1 MIPDYQINDLTRLF
15 KQNAHG
21 ENALRMAQ
29 YMKGH
34 FPFFGIKST
43 MRRELQREWWRGR
56 SIQSENEL
64 QSIIEALWDLDERE
78 YQYVGLDLGK
88 RYKKFFAP
96 DSIAFIQKL
105 VITKSWWDT
114 VDAMASHFAGAVV
127 FNNPETGKVMDGW
140 IDHENMWMRR
150 TAILHQL
157 NFKDRTD
164 PDRLFHYCEQR
175 MGEKEF
181 FIRKAIGWALRQY
194 SYIDSKSVVQFV
206 KDHESELST
215 LSKTEALKALKRE
228 GKI

>member
-34 FPFFGIKST
+34 FLFFGIKST

-96 DSIAFIQKL
+96 NSIAFIQKL

-114 VDAMASHFAGAVV
+114 VDAMASHFTGAVV

>member
-15 KQNAHG
+15 KQNTHG

-96 DSIAFIQKL
+96 NSIAFIQKL

-114 VDAMASHFAGAVV
+114 VDAMSSHFAGAVV

>member
-96 DSIAFIQKL
+96 NSIAFIQKL
-105 VITKSWWDT
+105 VITKS
-114 VDAMASHFAGAVV
+114 
-127 FNNPETGKVMDGW
+127 
-140 IDHENMWMRR
+140 
-150 TAILHQL
+150 
-157 NFKDRTD
+157 
-164 PDRLFHYCEQR
+164 
-175 MGEKEF
+175 
-181 FIRKAIGWALRQY
+181 
-194 SYIDSKSVVQFV
+194 
-206 KDHESELST
+206 
-215 LSKTEALKALKRE
+215 
-228 GKI
+228 